1 VASPTR
7 DRLLDAGL
15 ESFATRGVDGTPI
28 TDLEHDAG
36 LAAGSGGF
44 YRYFKTKDELLEAV
58 VRREVERAS
67 ARRSLVASPD
77 GATPRQAI
85 EHALRSMLA
94 VVREQRM
101 LIRVLARHPSRGRV
115 LAPLVEAGL
124 LDAGIRHD
132 AAQLAAVSDHPD
144 PEELR
149 VRVGVVVVA
158 LVGHI
163 LTTDYFGHPAAGLSD
178 DEVVR
183 TLAELI
189 DDRRH
194 PSSEG

>member
-1 VASPTR
+1 VPTTR
-7 DRLLDAGL
+7 DRLLDAAL
-15 ESFATRGVDGTPI
+15 EAFATRGVDGTPI

-67 ARRSLVASPD
+67 ERRATVATPE
-77 GATPRQAI
+77 GATPREAL
-85 EHALRSMLA
+85 EHALRSMLD
-94 VVREQRM
+94 VLREQRL
-101 LIRVLARHPSRGRV
+101 LIRVLARHPSRGRL
-115 LAPLVEAGL
+115 LAPLVETGL

-132 AAQLAAVSDHPD
+132 AAQLAAVSAHPD

-149 VRVGVVVVA
+149 IRVGLVIVS
-158 LVGHI
+158 LVGHV
-163 LTTDYFGHPAAGLSD
+163 LTTDYFGHPAAGLTD

-183 TLAELI
+183 TLAELL
-189 DDRRH
+189 DSKEH
-194 PSSEG
+194 SL